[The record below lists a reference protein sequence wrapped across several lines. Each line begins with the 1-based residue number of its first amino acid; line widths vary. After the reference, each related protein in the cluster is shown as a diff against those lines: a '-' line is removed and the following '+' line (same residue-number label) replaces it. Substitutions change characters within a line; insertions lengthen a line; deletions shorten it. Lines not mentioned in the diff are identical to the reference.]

1 MSRASPWLVVA
12 IIGLLGFAGLTV
24 AVASHLTDGI
34 DKPWL
39 AFAVAAGAGLDG
51 LWNALSTFGNYP
63 MIPIAIAFVLWLM
76 WTKERREALVVVII
90 LVVVSI
96 ATELVKGGVA
106 RPRPLGSAPA
116 ILGLIYSYPSGH
128 SLEDVMILGM
138 IAVRLWRS
146 GQARWLKI
154 GFAALVLVE
163 SILVGFA
170 RLALQVHYPT
180 DILAGYFGGLAALGI
195 YAWATRPGSWAAK
208 TGPIRS
214 GSRHPSL
221 GRASPGR

>member
-1 MSRASPWLVVA
+1 M
-12 IIGLLGFAGLTV
+12 
-24 AVASHLTDGI
+24 
-34 DKPWL
+34 
-39 AFAVAAGAGLDG
+39 
-51 LWNALSTFGNYP
+51 WNALSTFGNYP
-63 MIPIAIAFVLWLM
+63 MIPIAIAFVLWLI
-76 WTKERREALVVVII
+76 WTKERREALVVIVI

-138 IAVRLWRS
+138 VAVRLWRS
-146 GQARWLKI
+146 EQARWLKV
-154 GFAALVLVE
+154 GFAVLVVVE
-163 SILVGFA
+163 SLLVGFA

-195 YAWATRPGSWAAK
+195 YAWATRPGSWAAR
-208 TGPIRS
+208 TGPIRQ
-214 GSRHPSL
+214 GPGHPIPGQSSA
-221 GRASPGR
+221 GR